1 MPVHNAGI
9 TAIFEKIAGLLEIQ
23 FERRQER
30 GGSKNLSGRSPEGMQ
45 WNPGALLPPPP
56 NPGFRCATSGLHH
69 FHFFI
74 LACAVPAAR
83 LRGIT
88 SLRALRV
95 SPLLAIIAA

>member
-30 GGSKNLSGRSPEGMQ
+30 GVSKNLSGRRE
-45 WNPGALLPPPP
+45 LLPRPP

-88 SLRALRV
+88 S
-95 SPLLAIIAA
+95 